1 MPRRLLLPLALLATL
16 AATATSSAGTAKTAS
31 LVGKV
36 GPDYTIGITLAG
48 KVVKTLKAG
57 TYKLEVEDKSSLHN
71 FHLFGKG
78 LNRSTTV
85 PFTGTQTWKVAL
97 KPGTYTYQC
106 DIHATQGMKGTF
118 KVTK

>member
-1 MPRRLLLPLALLATL
+1 MLRRLLLPVALAATL
-16 AATATSSAGTAKTAS
+16 AAAATSSAAKSTS

-36 GPDYTIGITLAG
+36 GPDYTIGITLSG

-57 TYKLEVEDKSSLHN
+57 TYTFEVEDRSSIHN

-78 LNRSTTV
+78 VNKSTTV
-85 PFTGTQTWKVAL
+85 PFTGTQRWKVAL